1 MLIVFSFLF
10 EFCFAQGDYS
20 YSKAKEIENCYGI
33 FQQYTDPVFPVY
45 DESGD
50 KDSQRRFINE
60 MEVYAKNHPPC
71 PVMQNT
77 GNSEYDM
84 EAWQNNVD
92 NWFTQYRYFPRYIP
106 YHLYNNKLTPQDDE
120 KFFFAAVKLWIKKNP
135 DLVESTPESE

>member
-1 MLIVFSFLF
+1 
-10 EFCFAQGDYS
+10 
-20 YSKAKEIENCYGI
+20 
-33 FQQYTDPVFPVY
+33 
-45 DESGD
+45 
-50 KDSQRRFINE
+50 
-60 MEVYAKNHPPC
+60 
-71 PVMQNT
+71 MQNT